1 MTFRAPM
8 YKGIQSSV
16 RRTAFLLVALLI
28 LSGCT
33 QADRLVIVKAVS
45 AGVPA
50 LDPFF
55 DEKSGLGVDAEVRG
69 ERPRGGLQQ
78 GNTPGL
84 YGGSRKQGACD
95 VDRLKE
101 FLIDPENRRKAK
113 EWARV
118 AGISPDAI
126 EEYVDQLTPVLLRHD
141 TLVRNHD
148 YKKGRAVAYDAL
160 LEAGIAVL
168 VNDQGLPV
176 VKCSCGNPLRTF
188 EGDREDIS
196 VRFEGGNE
204 KWPSFRDD
212 SVVSVEPS
220 PTKLDR
226 IALVDVTD
234 PDKGIERPVGTDG
247 SEDRTFDARRDGE
260 ATGEPGTPGEPGSAS
275 PTETSTDTP
284 TPADP
289 TEPDPTDP
297 SDPTEPDPTE
307 PDPTTPDPT
316 QTSTPPTDTPPT
328 PTPTDTEPVGASPPP
343 STDSATPPSD
353 DPPRTSSSP
362 PTSEPV
368 TSEPATSAP
377 VTSDPATD
385 APVSGEPAASAV

>member
-1 MTFRAPM
+1 M
-8 YKGIQSSV
+8 YRGFQSSV

-33 QADRLVIVKAVS
+33 QSDRLIVVKAVA

-84 YGGSRKQGACD
+84 YGGSRKQGTCD

-101 FLIDPENRRKAK
+101 FLNDPKNGQKAR

-118 AGISPDAI
+118 VEISPDAI
-126 EEYVDQLTPVLLRHD
+126 DEYVDRLTPVLLRHD
-141 TLVRNHD
+141 TLVQNHD

-168 VNDQGLPV
+168 VNDQGLPA

-188 EGDREDIS
+188 EGDTDMIS
-196 VRFEGGNE
+196 VRFEDGNK
-204 KWPSFRDD
+204 KWPSFREK

-220 PTKLDR
+220 STKLDR
-226 IALVDVTD
+226 LALVDVDDT
-234 PDKGIERPVGTDG
+234 DKGLDRPVGTDG
-247 SEDRTFDARRDGE
+247 SEDRTFDARDE
-260 ATGEPGTPGEPGSAS
+260 ATEEPGTPPDPGSAS

-284 TPADP
+284 TPTDP
-289 TEPDPTDP
+289 TR
-297 SDPTEPDPTE
+297 TEPAE
-307 PDPTTPDPT
+307 P
-316 QTSTPPTDTPPT
+316 STPPADRRLTDTPSPPT
-328 PTPTDTEPVGASPPP
+328 PTGTEPAEPSTPP
-343 STDSATPPSD
+343 STDSTSPPSD
-353 DPPRTSSSP
+353 DPSRTSSSP
-362 PTSEPV
+362 PTSDPV
-368 TSEPATSAP
+368 TSEPVTSAPVSSSAP
-377 VTSDPATD
+377 VTSEPATD
-385 APVSGEPAASAV
+385 APVSGDPAPSAV

>member
-16 RRTAFLLVALLI
+16 RRTAFLLVTLLI

-33 QADRLVIVKAVS
+33 QADRLIVVKAVA

-55 DEKSGLGVDAEVRG
+55 DEKSGLGADAEIRG
-69 ERPRGGLQQ
+69 ERPGGGLQQ
-78 GNTPGL
+78 GNKPGL
-84 YGGSRKQGACD
+84 YGGSSKPGTCD
-95 VDRLKE
+95 VDQLKE
-101 FLIDPENRRKAK
+101 FLIDPENRRKAQ

-126 EEYVDQLTPVLLRHD
+126 DEYVDRLTPVLLRHD

-176 VKCSCGNPLRTF
+176 VKCSCGNPLRAF
-188 EGDREDIS
+188 EGDTGKIS
-196 VRFEGGNE
+196 VRFEDGNK
-204 KWPSFRDD
+204 KWPSFRED

-226 IALVDVTD
+226 LALVDVADT
-234 PDKGIERPVGTDG
+234 DKGIERPVGTDG

-260 ATGEPGTPGEPGSAS
+260 ATGEPGTSGEPGSTS

-284 TPADP
+284 VPTDPTDP
-289 TEPDPTDP
+289 TEP

-316 QTSTPPTDTPPT
+316 QTSTPPTDTPPP
-328 PTPTDTEPVGASPPP
+328 PTPTDTEPVGALPPP

-353 DPPRTSSSP
+353 DPPVRAHHRRRASRSP
-362 PTSEPV
+362 ANPSRAPRRPTSP
-368 TSEPATSAP
+368 
-377 VTSDPATD
+377 
-385 APVSGEPAASAV
+385 